1 MSSIACEVPSI
12 LVIRE
17 ILNLSQ
23 KDTVPVELLGRSA
36 GLPLIANSVAQM
48 KPSFACKEVLDLTR
62 DERGNAVIEFDL
74 VKVVVSFEVLGLLY
88 AMIYSLEAAEDD
100 RGSKRANRH

>member
-1 MSSIACEVPSI
+1 LKGIAETAPRGAGPCDVIARARVGCEYARPF
-12 LVIRE
+12 LAA
-17 ILNLSQ
+17 SQ
-23 KDTVPVELLGRSA
+23 F
-36 GLPLIANSVAQM
+36 
-48 KPSFACKEVLDLTR
+48 KPPAAEVLDLTR

-100 RGSKRANRH
+100 RGSERANRH

>member
-1 MSSIACEVPSI
+1 MLWGLLSSIACEVPSI

-36 GLPLIANSVAQM
+36 GLRTRWR
-48 KPSFACKEVLDLTR
+48 SFACKEVLDLTR

>member
-1 MSSIACEVPSI
+1 MLSITCEVPSI

-36 GLPLIANSVAQM
+36 GLPLIAN

-88 AMIYSLEAAEDD
+88 AIINSLEAAEDD

>member
-1 MSSIACEVPSI
+1 MLWGLLSSIACEVPSI

-36 GLPLIANSVAQM
+36 GLPLN

-100 RGSKRANRH
+100 RGSERANRH